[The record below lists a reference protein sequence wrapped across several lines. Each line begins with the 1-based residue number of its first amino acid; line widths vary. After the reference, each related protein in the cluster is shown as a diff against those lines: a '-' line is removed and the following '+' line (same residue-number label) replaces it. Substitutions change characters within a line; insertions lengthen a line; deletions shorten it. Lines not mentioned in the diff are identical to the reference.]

1 MAKCFRL
8 TQILQEA
15 WGWGWRAAAPP
26 GETLLRSEDLPS
38 TGQCHQSWEQSS
50 GLKEAYET
58 WAAVRSIA
66 RMRSH

>member
-1 MAKCFRL
+1 MAKYFRL

-15 WGWGWRAAAPP
+15 WGWGWRVAAPP

-38 TGQCHQSWEQSS
+38 IGQCHQSWEQSS

-58 WAAVRSIA
+58 
-66 RMRSH
+66 